1 MNPETTLYD
10 AKRLIGKKFSNPEI
24 QEMRKT
30 WPFKISEGVEGRP
43 QFNCT
48 TKIGGEQ
55 TYYAEEI
62 SAMVLEKLKN
72 AASDK
77 CN

>member
-1 MNPETTLYD
+1 MNPDTTLYD

-30 WPFKISEGVEGRP
+30 WPFAISEGVEGRP

-48 TKIGGEQ
+48 TKTGGE
-55 TYYAEEI
+55 
-62 SAMVLEKLKN
+62 
-72 AASDK
+72 
-77 CN
+77 